1 MMAAIH
7 DKVNKEFG
15 IEIKAKIK
23 SRNYVNGR
31 MVFIKLCRHKEY
43 NNIEICEYLDINH
56 STITH
61 LMQRFEI
68 YMYQDDKLQ
77 EKYEKLYDFF
87 MSFRLLQKVDE
98 LMHTIKNLEN
108 QIKELK
114 LHNINPTK
122 H

>member
-1 MMAAIH
+1 
-7 DKVNKEFG
+7 
-15 IEIKAKIK
+15 
-23 SRNYVNGR
+23 
-31 MVFIKLCRHKEY
+31 
-43 NNIEICEYLDINH
+43 
-56 STITH
+56 
-61 LMQRFEI
+61 MQRFEI

-108 QIKELK
+108 QIKQLK